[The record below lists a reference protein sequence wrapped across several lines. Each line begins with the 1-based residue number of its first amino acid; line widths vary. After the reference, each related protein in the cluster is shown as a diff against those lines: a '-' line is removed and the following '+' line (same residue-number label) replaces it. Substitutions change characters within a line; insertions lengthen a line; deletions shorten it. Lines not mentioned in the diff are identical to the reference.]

1 MKKRTRKTKEHAEEI
16 ASSET
21 INKILPDDVVK
32 LFIGQ
37 YVKAAK
43 DRVAKAQTGDAKWRI
58 LRAVCG
64 DLAELRKTGHQSERL
79 ELWKQRLKLDIEF
92 KTQDKEELL
101 IEWAKKHPE
110 LARKLFPRV
119 RIGEKQ
125 KEAEVNAIL
134 GLAPTTPAQE
144 LRDAI
149 HDVLRAREAL
159 GIPAD
164 APLPTRAEA
173 DAEWRKWDK
182 EHGEEF
188 KEQFEAER
196 IKEQKD
202 LNPGM
207 EIEEIDAAVEKTYS
221 RKGT

>member
-1 MKKRTRKTKEHAEEI
+1 MTPNGGSFAP
-16 ASSET
+16 S
-21 INKILPDDVVK
+21 
-32 LFIGQ
+32 
-37 YVKAAK
+37 AATW
-43 DRVAKAQTGDAKWRI
+43 RNSAKPAT
-58 LRAVCG
+58 
-64 DLAELRKTGHQSERL
+64 
-79 ELWKQRLKLDIEF
+79 ELWKQRLKLDIDS
-92 KTQDKEELL
+92 KTEDKEELL

-110 LARKLFPRV
+110 LKKKLFPQV
-119 RIGEKQ
+119 RIGGKQ
-125 KEAEVNAIL
+125 EEAEINAIL

-144 LRDAI
+144 LRNAVY
-149 HDVLRAREAL
+149 DVLRAREAL

-164 APLPTRAEA
+164 APLPTRKEA

-207 EIEEIDAAVEKTYS
+207 EIEEIDAAVEKATGQK
-221 RKGT
+221 RR